1 MANTVFSMNAGVRVA
16 LLATVLVPLGF
27 AQMNGGMGGGG
38 MMGPGTPSNGSAGMG
53 SGMGG
58 GMNGGMQ
65 GGMSG
70 MGSEAGMMSSGLVVG
85 SDGTA
90 YVLRQTGG
98 TSQQMMGGTQQA
110 TKTELVALNPLNGNT
125 NWKLEI
131 TGTMISEPVL
141 AKDGTIFLTT
151 SEPGMDSDTERG
163 GGMHSS
169 NNSTSN
175 AKPALLIITATVSSA
190 RVQNRVE
197 IDADVLSTPRLT
209 PDGQTIYVVATQM
222 AQMMGNTSSTSA
234 TGGSTLYAFGPGGNL
249 KFKVQLA
256 QFQTGQGR

>member
-1 MANTVFSMNAGVRVA
+1 MVNTLFSVKAGARVA
-16 LLATVLVPLGF
+16 VLATALVQLGF

-38 MMGPGTPSNGSAGMG
+38 MMGSGAPSNGATGMG

-70 MGSEAGMMSSGLVVG
+70 MGSGNGMMTSGPVVG

-90 YVLRQTGG
+90 YVVRQVGG
-98 TSQQMMGGTQQA
+98 TSQQMVGGTQQA
-110 TKTELVALNPLNGNT
+110 TKTELVALNPQNGT
-125 NWKLEI
+125 ANWTLEI
-131 TGTMISEPVL
+131 DGTMISEPVL

-151 SEPGMDSDTERG
+151 SEPGMNGGAEQG

-175 AKPALLIITATVSSA
+175 TKPALVIVTATVTSA

-197 IDADVLSTPRLT
+197 IDADVLSAPRIT
-209 PDGQTIYVVATQM
+209 PDGQTVYVAATQM
-222 AQMMGNTSSTSA
+222 PGMVSNASTSA
-234 TGGSTLYAFGPGGNL
+234 TGGSTLYAFGPTGSL

-256 QFQTGQGR
+256 QFQIGQGR

>member
-1 MANTVFSMNAGVRVA
+1 MVNTLFSVKAGARVA
-16 LLATVLVPLGF
+16 VLATALVQLGF
-27 AQMNGGMGGGG
+27 AQMNGGMGGG
-38 MMGPGTPSNGSAGMG
+38 MMGSGTPSNGATGMG
-53 SGMGG
+53 SGMG
-58 GMNGGMQ
+58 GGMQ

-70 MGSEAGMMSSGLVVG
+70 MGSGNGMMASGPVVG

-90 YVLRQTGG
+90 YVKRQAGG

-110 TKTELVALNPLNGNT
+110 TKTELVALNPQNGTT
-125 NWKLEI
+125 NWTLEI
-131 TGTMISEPVL
+131 NGAMISEPVL

-151 SEPGMDSDTERG
+151 SEPGMNGGTEQG

-175 AKPALLIITATVSSA
+175 TKPALVIITATVTSA

-197 IDADVLSTPRLT
+197 LDADVLSTPRIT
-209 PDGQTIYVVATQM
+209 PDGQTVYVVATDM
-222 AQMMGNTSSTSA
+222 PDMTSNASTST
-234 TGGSTLYAFGPGGNL
+234 TGGSTLYAFGPAGNL

-256 QFQTGQGR
+256 QFQVGQGR